1 MIFELSQKGVS
12 KDILS
17 CVLEDVPIDEE
28 AQILLL
34 LEKRGYAG
42 NDATREEKQK
52 ISAYL
57 GRKGFSYEAIS
68 SALIQ
73 FARKISD

>member
-1 MIFELSQKGVS
+1 MTFELSQKGVS
-12 KDILS
+12 KEILS
-17 CVLEDVPIDEE
+17 RVLEDVPVDEE
-28 AQILLL
+28 AQIMAI
-34 LEKRGYAG
+34 LEKRGYSG

-57 GRKGFSYEAIS
+57 GRKGFSYEAIA